1 MTDPEEVLV
10 SVDVETAGPVPGR
23 WSLLAI
29 GACLVDDPD
38 RSFYVELRPESGE
51 ATPEALA
58 VSGLSMETL
67 RDRGAAPAEALAA
80 FARWVDEVAPGAAR
94 PVFVGFNA
102 PFDWMFV
109 ADAFHRH
116 LGRNPFGHSAL
127 DIKSDAMG
135 RLGGSFADTSPGPPS
150 GAHRRRRVAPPPRP
164 RGRPHPG
171 RGLPP
176 PPSGAGGRA
185 LTAQRR
191 RS

>member
-29 GACLVDDPD
+29 GACLVDDPAPT
-38 RSFYVELRPESGE
+38 FYVELQPESDD

-58 VSGLSMETL
+58 VSGLSMAEL
-67 RDRGAAPAEALAA
+67 REHGQTPRAALKA

-127 DIKSDAMG
+127 DIKSYAMG
-135 RLGGSFADTSPGPPS
+135 RLGGSFADTSLARLVARIGTDASLPHH
-150 GAHRRRRVAPPPRP
+150 ALEDARIQADVFRRLRAAPVAAP
-164 RGRPHPG
+164 
-171 RGLPP
+171 
-176 PPSGAGGRA
+176 
-185 LTAQRR
+185 
-191 RS
+191 

>member
-80 FARWVDEVAPGAAR
+80 FARWVDEVAPPGHRA
-94 PVFVGFNA
+94 VFVGFNA

-109 ADAFHRH
+109 AEAFHRH

-127 DIKSDAMG
+127 DIKSYAMG
-135 RLGGSFADTSPGPPS
+135 RLGGTFADTSLARLVQRIGMDAELPHH
-150 GAHRRRRVAPPPRP
+150 ALEDARIQAEVLRR
-164 RGRPHPG
+164 
-171 RGLPP
+171 L
-176 PPSGAGGRA
+176 RA
-185 LTAQRR
+185 A
-191 RS
+191 SSPA